1 LFFLSDS
8 SWPRL
13 DSYCL
18 VSIGG
23 SVYSQFFLVLMC
35 GLHWVKAS
43 FPRVN
48 FELAKKLLQ
57 SEDALPAEEDLCR

>member
-1 LFFLSDS
+1 Q
-8 SWPRL
+8 RL
-13 DSYCL
+13 QP
-18 VSIGG
+18 I
-23 SVYSQFFLVLMC
+23 FLVLMC